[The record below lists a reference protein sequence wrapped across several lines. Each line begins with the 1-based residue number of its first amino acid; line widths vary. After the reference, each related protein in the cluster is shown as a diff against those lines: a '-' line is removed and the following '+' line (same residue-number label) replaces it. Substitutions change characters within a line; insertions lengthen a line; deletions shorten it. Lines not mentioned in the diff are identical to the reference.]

1 MQHKGC
7 SCDLLELGRAR
18 RFCRVRPLHLEGYD
32 LLIPP
37 VRWFLRQV
45 PVFHFRGQVFEGRS
59 GGEAGLFGEEDPLC
73 DLLAHCLLWAHVLVE
88 ELFLVTAR
96 DLDGQTKPGVEHF
109 PNGWSLGL
117 EEGQW
122 IGIVCRELDTLRWR
136 AAEKGREGGGGRVG
150 WRVGGERYVHCMYA
164 NFVFALVKEG
174 GCGGRGK
181 SECVCV

>member
-18 RFCRVRPLHLEGYD
+18 RACRVRSLHLEGYD
-32 LLIPP
+32 FLIPP

-45 PVFHFRGQVFEGRS
+45 PVFHFRGQVFEGRR
-59 GGEAGLFGEEDPLC
+59 GGEAALFGEEDPLC

-96 DLDGQTKPGVEHF
+96 DLDRRTKPGVQHL

-122 IGIVCRELDTLRWR
+122 IGTVCRELDTLRWC
-136 AAEKGREGGGGRVG
+136 AAAKGREGGERG
-150 WRVGGERYVHCMYA
+150 W
-164 NFVFALVKEG
+164 EG
-174 GCGGRGK
+174 GWEEKGMYT
-181 SECVCV
+181 VCMQTLCLHW